1 MADTIINFTELQSE
15 YKDMAQMIIQNFEA
29 TCFDQ
34 RMDAFL
40 QGMLN
45 KDWVQAM
52 TNSHTL
58 KGSAGYIK
66 AGPFIDTI
74 KIFQQFVKDHCI
86 LIQYPDNQ
94 PATVD
99 RPQYRLKDEFD
110 DEKKLQAYE
119 YFHPII
125 EQARLLK
132 LEMSKYSG
140 SNVSDNIF
148 LAEGEK
154 IKKMHEELKQQ
165 IEVQRRPSI
174 RQSQKT
180 IQTQQQINSI
190 VPDAGSKQGPM
201 TQSVLDVVVVDQ
213 PQGGNSSCC
222 DKCAIF

>member
-1 MADTIINFTELQSE
+1 MADTIINYTELQNE
-15 YKDMAQMIIQNFEA
+15 YKDMAQMIIQNFES

-34 RMDAFL
+34 RMEAFL

-86 LIQYPDNQ
+86 LIQYPDSQ
-94 PATVD
+94 PPTVD

-110 DEKKLQAYE
+110 DEKKMQAYE

-132 LEMSKYSG
+132 FEMSKYSG
-140 SNVSDNIF
+140 SVVADNIF

-154 IKKMHEELKQQ
+154 IQKMHEELR
-165 IEVQRRPSI
+165 QRRLLNK
-174 RQSQKT
+174 SQGT
-180 IQTQQQINSI
+180 IQTQQQINSG
-190 VPDAGSKQGPM
+190 VPDSGSQQGQM
-201 TQSVLDVVVVDQ
+201 VNSVLHVVVVDQ
-213 PQGGNSSCC
+213 PQSGNSSCC

>member
-1 MADTIINFTELQSE
+1 MADMIINFTELQKE
-15 YKDMAQMIIQNFEA
+15 YGEMAEMIIQNFES
-29 TCFDQ
+29 TCFDL
-34 RMDAFL
+34 RMEGFL

-52 TNSHTL
+52 INSHTL

-66 AGPFIDTI
+66 AGPFVDSI

-86 LIQYPDNQ
+86 LIQYPENQ
-94 PATVD
+94 PATPD

-110 DEKKLQAYE
+110 DDKKLQAYD

-140 SNVSDNIF
+140 SQVSNNIF
-148 LAEGEK
+148 IAEGEK
-154 IKKMHEELKQQ
+154 IKKMHKELKEQ
-165 IEVQRRPSI
+165 IEIQRRPSI
-174 RQSQKT
+174 KQSQKT
-180 IQTQQQINSI
+180 IQTQQQINPPVTEPPSNLNQKNPQVQDI
-190 VPDAGSKQGPM
+190 VVMDP
-201 TQSVLDVVVVDQ
+201 
-213 PQGGNSSCC
+213 PQHSNCC

>member
-1 MADTIINFTELQSE
+1 MTDKIINFTELQKE
-15 YKDMAQMIIQNFEA
+15 YSDMAQMIIQNFES

-34 RMDAFL
+34 RMEGFL

-52 TNSHTL
+52 INSHTL

-74 KIFQQFVKDHCI
+74 KIFQQFVKDHCV
-86 LIQYPDNQ
+86 LIQYPENQ
-94 PATVD
+94 PAAPD

-110 DEKKLQAYE
+110 DDKKLQAYD

-140 SNVSDNIF
+140 SQVSDNIF

-165 IEVQRRPSI
+165 IEIQRRTSI

-180 IQTQQQINSI
+180 IQTQQQNNPPAPEQTLKPVQMNS
-190 VPDAGSKQGPM
+190 
-201 TQSVLDVVVVDQ
+201 SVLDIVVVDP
-213 PQGGNSSCC
+213 PQANSKCC